1 VILILPVLKVWQALT
16 TMELSRIM
24 RSVLVKKLFA
34 LEKSAVSDAKL
45 TGAID
50 WEQKERLA
58 ASVRSQGIDPDL
70 IRALKWGSQ

>member
-1 VILILPVLKVWQALT
+1 
-16 TMELSRIM
+16 MELSRIM